1 MHFFTQLQQSFPFHR
16 IVSNK
21 TMGNCLV
28 VEEKV
33 IRIMEPDGKILEYQ
47 APVKVE
53 QVLSHFSGHALS
65 DSFSGFHHLQPD
77 AQLISGQLYYL
88 IPLPSPSKKGKKK
101 KVRFSNPEVNDD
113 QVSSPSVVRIKL
125 IISKQELQELL
136 QNGGVSAQDIAS
148 HNIQSK
154 QTTNG
159 IITLDVD
166 DDSCRGSKPV
176 LHKP

>member
-1 MHFFTQLQQSFPFHR
+1 MYDRKKHKRHGYKYLPEGKHRSNNHPTCPKEPSEARPNTNVVRGSQQ
-16 IVSNK
+16 
-21 TMGNCLV
+21 
-28 VEEKV
+28 
-33 IRIMEPDGKILEYQ
+33 
-47 APVKVE
+47 
-53 QVLSHFSGHALS
+53 
-65 DSFSGFHHLQPD
+65 
-77 AQLISGQLYYL
+77 GQRNHEYL

-101 KVRFSNPEVNDD
+101 KARFSNPEVNDD
-113 QVSSPSVVRIKL
+113 QVRSPNVVRIKL

-159 IITLDVD
+159 IIAPDVD

-176 LHKP
+176 LQTIAEVN

>member
-1 MHFFTQLQQSFPFHR
+1 
-16 IVSNK
+16 
-21 TMGNCLV
+21 MGNCLV

-33 IRIMEPDGKILEYQ
+33 IGIMEPDGKILEYQ
-47 APVKVE
+47 ALVKVE
-53 QVLSHFSGHALS
+53 
-65 DSFSGFHHLQPD
+65 
-77 AQLISGQLYYL
+77 QLISGQLYYL
-88 IPLPSPSKKGKKK
+88 IPLPSPSKKHKKR

-113 QVSSPSVVRIKL
+113 QVRSPNVVRIKL

-159 IITLDVD
+159 IIAPDVD
-166 DDSCRGSKPV
+166 DDSCRVSKPV
-176 LHKP
+176 LQTIAEVK